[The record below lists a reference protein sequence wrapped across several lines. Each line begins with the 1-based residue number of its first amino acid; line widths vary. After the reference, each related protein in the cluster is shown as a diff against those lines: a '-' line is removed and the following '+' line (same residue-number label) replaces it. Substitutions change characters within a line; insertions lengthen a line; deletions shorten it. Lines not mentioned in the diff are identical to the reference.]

1 MGSLPGGAFTGVII
15 MSAVTYQLHA
25 SYAFVER
32 NINLIKRYSSWEIV
46 WLIYSTAE
54 SLSVSFIGL
63 GMGAIGQNP
72 ELNTSYLVLYLLIG
86 NLVWRFLS
94 QIFYWITDLIS
105 IERWEGTIE
114 YTLMAPISRLT
125 HMLGQT
131 IFSVVYSLIFTG
143 VILVATALVFKIDLS
158 SANLLGGLVMLM
170 SGSFSFIGIG
180 IMASVFPL
188 LFPERGSQMTHVFI
202 ALLLLISG
210 VYYPV
215 DVLPLALRS
224 MAVFSPATYVLTGT
238 RHALLEGMPTL
249 QLWPYIWPVL
259 LMGLALIPAGLWIFR
274 QAERYAKRTGKL
286 HRNG

>member
-1 MGSLPGGAFTGVII
+1 MSTVAF
-15 MSAVTYQLHA
+15 QLRA
-25 SYAFVER
+25 SYAFMER
-32 NINLIKRYSSWEIV
+32 NFNLIKRYWSWEVV
-46 WLIYSTAE
+46 WLVYSTAE

-63 GMGAIGQNP
+63 GMGVISGQAVQ
-72 ELNTSYLVLYLLIG
+72 LDTSFLVLYLLIG

-94 QIFYWITDLIS
+94 QIFYWITDLIN

-114 YTLMAPISRLT
+114 YTLMAPIRRYT

-131 IFSVVYSLIFTG
+131 FFAVIYSLVFTS
-143 VILVATALVFKIDLS
+143 VLLLATALVFKIDMRE
-158 SANLLGGLVMLM
+158 ANLLGGLVMLLA
-170 SGSFSFIGIG
+170 GSFSFIGIG

-188 LFPERGSQMTHVFI
+188 LFPERGAQMTHVFI
-202 ALLLLISG
+202 AILLLVSG

-215 DVLPLALRS
+215 EVLPPALK
-224 MAVFSPATYVLTGT
+224 AVAAYSPATYVLEGT
-238 RHALLEGMPTL
+238 REALLNSMPTL

-259 LMGLALIPAGLWIFR
+259 IMGALLIPFGLWTFE